1 MRKYLLLLVV
11 VLTTVAAS
19 AAGPEPKYK
28 APRTGDGHPD
38 LQGLWNFSS
47 DVPLERPAAFADRK
61 FFTKEEL
68 EQQRIAK
75 DKGFRALISFAPVE
89 DVALS
94 LLDHT
99 VYVEDL
105 RTSLITY
112 PENGRLPKLLEG
124 IRRDPGPEQ
133 IIALLGD
140 LKNGPP
146 PALLQLIAAFSG
158 GKKDSHQD
166 FGASERCMFGPS
178 TPLVP
183 DLSDNYVQILQAR
196 DQIALLT
203 DINHRIAAVDGR
215 PHTSNKLRTW
225 SGDARAHWEG
235 ETLVIETTNFTRRTR
250 SFAGAGNAL
259 EKVVTE
265 RFTRRSA
272 KILDYEATVVD
283 PKTFEDK
290 VVIAFPMAKVEGRVY
305 ENACHEHNY
314 SLANSLSAARKE
326 EADVQ
331 KGKPAQ

>member
-1 MRKYLLLLVV
+1 MRTRYSLALLLIL
-11 VLTTVAAS
+11 AAIAVQ

-28 APRTGDGHPD
+28 APRTGDGQPD
-38 LQGLWNFSS
+38 LHGVWNFAS

-61 FFTKEEL
+61 FFAKEEL

-75 DKGFRALISFAPVE
+75 DKGFRTLISFAPVE
-89 DVALS
+89 DVGLS

-99 VYVEDL
+99 VYVKDL

-124 IRRDPGPEQ
+124 VRRDPSPEQ
-133 IIALLGD
+133 IVSLLGD

-146 PALLQLIAAFSG
+146 PALLQLLESFSG

-166 FGASERCMFGPS
+166 FGAGERCQFGPS

-183 DLSDNYVQILQAR
+183 DLSDNYVQIIQSR

-203 DINHRIAAVDGR
+203 DINWRIAPLDGR
-215 PHTSNKLRTW
+215 PHTSTKLRTW
-225 SGDARAHWEG
+225 SGDSRAHWEG
-235 ETLVIETTNFTRRTR
+235 ETLVIETKNFTNRTR
-250 SFAGAGNAL
+250 SFAGAGRAA

-283 PKTFEDK
+283 PKTFEDR
-290 VVIAFPMAKVEGRVY
+290 VVIAFPMANVEGRVY

-314 SLANSLSAARKE
+314 SLSNSLSAARTQE
-326 EADVQ
+326 REAM
-331 KGKPAQ
+331 KPTN